1 MIWLA
6 VVFTVTLIIGVPI
19 AFSLGM
25 AGLVSLIAGGFNPVT
40 APQKMFTSIDS
51 FVLLAAPF
59 YILAGE
65 IMNRGGLT
73 DRLIRLSM
81 LVVGRVRGGTAYAC
95 IVAAIFLS
103 GISGTAVGDA
113 AALGQIFIR
122 NMPKEGYKKE
132 FAAALTVSAAMVG
145 PIIPPSVI
153 MVIYASVAQ
162 VSVIK
167 LFLAGFVPGL
177 LQGVAC
183 GVIVYI
189 YGLRGHLP
197 KPSFELKPGELFPL
211 ARDGALVFSLPAM
224 IVIGTMTGA
233 FTATEAGG
241 IAVVYAILLGF
252 IAFRNLTVKGLW
264 DSLMITG
271 RMTASLFLVV
281 SLAAIA
287 SYVMIL
293 GGVSQWTAEVLQVFE
308 GQPILFMLVVAGAL
322 LVLGSFLDP
331 GPQVLLFVPVLM
343 PMARAM
349 GIDDLQFSMVILLV
363 GTLGLI
369 TPPVGVVLFVAC
381 RIGDIPVGRLFR
393 AVVPFLIAQTG
404 VIILLILFPVLSNGL
419 PNLLYTR

>member
-25 AGLVSLIAGGFNPVT
+25 AGLVSLIASGFNPIT

-73 DRLIRLSM
+73 DRLISLSM

-95 IVAAIFLS
+95 IVAAVFLS

-113 AALGQIFIR
+113 AALGQIFIK

-177 LQGVAC
+177 LLGVAC
-183 GVIVYI
+183 GVIVYF
-189 YGLRGHLP
+189 YGLKGHLP
-197 KPSFELKPGELFPL
+197 KPSFELKPGELVPL
-211 ARDGALVFSLPAM
+211 ARDGVLVFTLPAM

-241 IAVVYAILLGF
+241 IAVVYAIVLGF

-264 DSLMITG
+264 DSLMVTG
-271 RMTASLFLVV
+271 RLTASLFLVV
-281 SLAAIA
+281 SLVAIA
-287 SYVMIL
+287 SYVMVLDGI
-293 GGVSQWTAEVLQVFE
+293 SQWTAEVLQVFD
-308 GQPILFMLVVAGAL
+308 GQPILFMLVVSAAL

-349 GIDDLQFSMVILLV
+349 GIDELQFSMVILLV

-369 TPPVGVVLFVAC
+369 TPPVGVVLFIAC
-381 RIGDIPVGRLFR
+381 RIGDIPVGKLFR
-393 AVVPFLIAQTG
+393 AVIPFLIAQSG
-404 VIILLILFPVLSNGL
+404 VVILLILFPVLSNGL

>member
-6 VVFTVTLIIGVPI
+6 VVFTVTLLIGVPI

-25 AGLVSLIAGGFNPVT
+25 AGLVGLISSGFNPVI
-40 APQKMFTSIDS
+40 APQKMFTAIDS

-73 DRLIRLSM
+73 ERLIRLSM

-113 AALGQIFIR
+113 AALGQIFIK

-132 FAAALTVSAAMVG
+132 FAAALTVAAAMVG

-167 LFLAGFVPGL
+167 LFLAGFGPGL
-177 LQGVAC
+177 LQGLAC
-183 GVIVYI
+183 AVIVYI
-189 YGLRGHLP
+189 YGRRGHFP
-197 KPSFELKPGELFPL
+197 KPSFELKPGEFVPL
-211 ARDGALVFSLPAM
+211 ARDGVLVFTLPAL
-224 IVIGTMTGA
+224 IVGGTMSGA

-241 IAVVYAILLGF
+241 IAVVYAMVLGF
-252 IAFRNLTVKGLW
+252 FAFRNLTIKGAWEL
-264 DSLMITG
+264 LMITG
-271 RMTASLFLVV
+271 RLTASLFLVV
-281 SLAAIA
+281 SLVSIA
-287 SYVMIL
+287 SYVLIL
-293 GGVSQWTAEVLQVFE
+293 GGVSQWTAEILEPFS
-308 GQPILFMLVVAGAL
+308 GNPILFMLVVAAAL
-322 LVLGSFLDP
+322 LILGSFLDP
-331 GPQVLLFVPVLM
+331 GPQVLLFIPVLM
-343 PMARAM
+343 PIVRDM
-349 GIDDLQFSMVILLV
+349 GIDELQFSMVFLLV

-381 RIGDIPVGRLFR
+381 RIGDIPVGRLFW
-393 AVVPFLIAQTG
+393 AVMPFLIAQTI
-404 VIILLILFPVLSNGL
+404 VVILLILFPVLSNGL
-419 PNLLYTR
+419 PNLLYSR

>member
-25 AGLVSLIAGGFNPVT
+25 AGLVGLIASGFNPVI

-95 IVAAIFLS
+95 IVSAIFLS

-113 AALGQIFIR
+113 AALGQIFIK

-132 FAAALTVSAAMVG
+132 FAAALTVAAAMVG

-153 MVIYASVAQ
+153 MVIFASVAQ

-177 LQGVAC
+177 LLGLAC
-183 GVIVYI
+183 AAIVYI
-189 YGLRGHLP
+189 HGLKGHLP
-197 KPSFELKPGELFPL
+197 KPNFELKPGELFPL
-211 ARDGALVFSLPAM
+211 ARDGVLVFTLPAI
-224 IVIGTMTGA
+224 IVGGTLSGA

-241 IAVVYAILLGF
+241 IAVVWAMVLGF
-252 IAFRNLTVKGLW
+252 FAFRNLTLKGAW

-271 RMTASLFLVV
+271 RLTASLFLVISFV
-281 SLAAIA
+281 AIA
-287 SYVMIL
+287 SYVLIL
-293 GGVSQWTAEVLQVFE
+293 GGVSQWTGEALQVFND
-308 GQPILFMLVVAGAL
+308 QPIVFMLVVAGAL

-331 GPQVLLFVPVLM
+331 GPQILLFVPVLM
-343 PMARAM
+343 PISRSM
-349 GIDDLQFSMVILLV
+349 GIDDLQFSMVIILV

-381 RIGDIPVGRLFR
+381 RIGDIPVGKLFK
-393 AVVPFLIAQTG
+393 AVIPFLITQSI
-404 VIILLILFPVLSNGL
+404 VVLLLILFPVLSNGL
-419 PNLLYTR
+419 PNLLYQR

>member
-1 MIWLA
+1 MISLA

-25 AGLVSLIAGGFNPVT
+25 AGLVGLLAMGINPVI
-40 APQKMFTSIDS
+40 APQKLITSLDS
-51 FVLLAAPF
+51 FILLAAPF

-73 DRLIRLSM
+73 QRLIRLSM
-81 LVVGRVRGGTAYAC
+81 LVVGKVRGGTAYAC

-113 AALGQIFIR
+113 AALGQIFIKE
-122 NMPKEGYKKE
+122 MPKEGYKKD
-132 FAAALTVSAAMVG
+132 FAAALTIAAAMVG

-153 MVIYASVAQ
+153 MVIFAAVAQ
-162 VSVIK
+162 VSVIQ

-177 LQGVAC
+177 LQGISCA
-183 GVIVYI
+183 VIVYI

-197 KPSFELKPGELFPL
+197 EPNFQIKRGELFPL
-211 ARDGALVFSLPAM
+211 LRDGTLVFTLPLL
-224 IVIGTMTGA
+224 IVVGTMTGA

-241 IAVVYAILLGF
+241 IAVVYAMVLGF
-252 IAFRNLTVKGLW
+252 FAFRNLTLRGLW

-271 RMTASLFLVV
+271 RMSAVLFLVV
-281 SLAAIA
+281 SFVAIA
-287 SYVMIL
+287 SYVMIV
-293 GGVSQWTAEVLQVFE
+293 GGVSQWTADVMQVFD
-308 GQPILFMLVVAGAL
+308 GRPILFMIVVALAL

-343 PMARAM
+343 PMSRAM
-349 GIDDLQFSMVILLV
+349 GIDDLQFSMVIILV

-369 TPPVGVVLFVAC
+369 TPPVGVVLFVAAK
-381 RIGDIPVGRLFR
+381 IANISAGRVFK
-393 AVVPFLIAQTG
+393 AVIPFLIAQSL
-404 VIILLILFPVLSNGL
+404 VVLLLILFPVLSNGV
-419 PNLLYTR
+419 PNLLYSR

>member
-1 MIWLA
+1 
-6 VVFTVTLIIGVPI
+6 
-19 AFSLGM
+19 
-25 AGLVSLIAGGFNPVT
+25 
-40 APQKMFTSIDS
+40 
-51 FVLLAAPF
+51 
-59 YILAGE
+59 
-65 IMNRGGLT
+65 
-73 DRLIRLSM
+73 
-81 LVVGRVRGGTAYAC
+81 
-95 IVAAIFLS
+95 
-103 GISGTAVGDA
+103 
-113 AALGQIFIR
+113 
-122 NMPKEGYKKE
+122 MPKEGYKKE

-183 GVIVYI
+183 GVIVYF
-189 YGLRGHLP
+189 YGLKGHLP

-211 ARDGALVFSLPAM
+211 ARDGVLVFSLPAM

-241 IAVVYAILLGF
+241 IAVVYAIGLGF

-281 SLAAIA
+281 SLVAIA
-287 SYVMIL
+287 SYVMVL
-293 GGVSQWTAEVLQVFE
+293 GGISQWTAEVMQVFD
-308 GQPILFMLVVAGAL
+308 GQPILFMLVVSAAL

-349 GIDDLQFSMVILLV
+349 GIDELQFSMVILLV

-381 RIGDIPVGRLFR
+381 RIGDIPVGRLFT
-393 AVVPFLIAQTG
+393 AVVPFLIAQSG